1 MPYLIHSASKEPD
14 LPPVEGRRLRADQAE
29 AARPDPKVD
38 LVPLSYVPQHLTLA
52 AVPGQSQV
60 HKVAHGHAEVD
71 PVEEPNEVAGLRQHD
86 AEDGCQGDDHVNGVD
101 P

>member
-1 MPYLIHSASKEPD
+1 MIHCASKEPD
-14 LPPVEGRRLRADQAE
+14 LSPVEGRRLRADQAE
-29 AARPDPKVD
+29 AARPDPEVD
-38 LVPLSYVPQHLTLA
+38 LLALTDVPQHLALTP
-52 AVPGQSQV
+52 VPGQGQV
-60 HKVAHGHAEVD
+60 HEVAHGHAEVD